1 MITKFRVGNVV
12 RLALKD
18 HEGLPKGT
26 TGIITKIIDLSNSNY
41 ATRKTIR
48 ILLNIIDGKGFRKT
62 GDIWY
67 VDEDIL
73 EFNTPII
80 SIKTSKEL
88 R

>member
-1 MITKFRVGNVV
+1 MITKFRVGDVV

-18 HEGLPKGT
+18 HEGLPKGSIGT
-26 TGIITKIIDLSNSNY
+26 ITRNVLLQRDGK
-41 ATRKTIR
+41 R
-48 ILLNIIDGKGFRKT
+48 ILRTAINIIDGKGFLEK
-62 GDIWY
+62 GIEWF

-73 EFNTPII
+73 EFNTPIM